1 MTRRQQLVDRLARR
15 EASLAL
21 AEATYNDLLNTGVE
35 SYRFDSTEGEQQA
48 KRRKLNEVKRQID
61 ELTSEIDSLQR
72 KLNGGGLVNLGLR
85 RR

>member
-35 SYRFDSTEGEQQA
+35 SYRFNSTEGEQQA
-48 KRRKLNEVKRQID
+48 KRRKLNEIKRQID